1 MPELPEVEHAR
12 KLVHA
17 HCVNKICTNVIFPS
31 AETGVLDEKCFKD
44 IGEEMFKKAVLNKRL
59 LNTHRKGK
67 QGWRVGRFV
76 PLRDDRGVLGER
88 RTAVKVRGV

>member
-31 AETGVLDEKCFKD
+31 AETGVLDEENVSK
-44 IGEEMFKKAVLNKRL
+44 ISGRNAP
-59 LNTHRKGK
+59 RK
-67 QGWRVGRFV
+67 QS
-76 PLRDDRGVLGER
+76 
-88 RTAVKVRGV
+88 